1 MARNLGQKC
10 QNAFS
15 LGIRAFYRGFI
26 DSPFSPSTM
35 MHREWLRGFNTS
47 YRKHQERISGNA
59 RKCEV

>member
-26 DSPFSPSTM
+26 DSPFKSSTM

-47 YRKHQERISGNA
+47 YCKHQKRISDNA